1 MFYQLE
7 QFGFRA
13 LWSPY
18 LFIFIVL
25 VIGGFFY
32 LAIKKRHLFEGNE
45 PLTKKQAILFITT
58 AFLVYVLKGS
68 PMDLLSHLMFTFHM
82 IQMAFLFLLVPQL
95 LIASIPV
102 WMWKKLLT
110 LPVIKQAFRFLQ
122 NQL

>member
-45 PLTKKQAILFITT
+45 PLTKNKQYYLSRQH
-58 AFLVYVLKGS
+58 FLY
-68 PMDLLSHLMFTFHM
+68 TF
-82 IQMAFLFLLVPQL
+82 
-95 LIASIPV
+95 
-102 WMWKKLLT
+102 
-110 LPVIKQAFRFLQ
+110 
-122 NQL
+122 